1 MEEEFELPVKYKGE
15 EQMLNAK
22 LIVTGYTHK
31 FSVDVNGQIIIFE
44 PDEERNCRAVIPYDD
59 INHEMN
65 IDKNL
70 LKAIAASIEGIVR
83 DINLSL

>member
-15 EQMLNAK
+15 ELMFNAK

-44 PDEERNCRAVIPYDD
+44 PDEERNYRAIIDYDD
-59 INHEMN
+59 IG
-65 IDKNL
+65 KNKPVDIEL
-70 LKAIAASIEGIVR
+70 LKQITKAIEDMVQ
-83 DINLSL
+83 

>member
-15 EQMLNAK
+15 ELMFNAK

-44 PDEERNCRAVIPYDD
+44 PDEERNYRAVINYSDLEKRKNVD
-59 INHEMN
+59 IE
-65 IDKNL
+65 L
-70 LKAIAASIEGIVR
+70 LKEITKAIESIVQ
-83 DINLSL
+83 

>member
-31 FSVDVNGQIIIFE
+31 FSVDANGQMIVFE
-44 PDEERNCRAVIPYDD
+44 PDEERNYRAVIPYDD
-59 INHEMN
+59 I
-65 IDKNL
+65 DKNKPIDIKL
-70 LKAIAASIEGIVR
+70 LKQITKAIENIVR
-83 DINLSL
+83 